1 VNNRLT
7 EVIFSGL
14 KRCFYY
20 NNSKELET
28 PMATRLAHT
37 QVPINDVIARRWSG
51 RAFDPLKPVKREQLV
66 GLIEAAR
73 WAASCYNDQP
83 WRFLVW
89 DRNTDAA
96 SWQKAFGCLG
106 EWNQKWVI
114 NAPVLMLSCAGSVF
128 ERNGKPSR
136 WGQHDTG
143 AAGQNLYLQATAMG
157 LMAHPMGGY
166 DPDKARAAFAI
177 PTDYTPMAMIAIGHP
192 GPADSLEQE
201 YREAETAARSRK
213 LLTECFFEGGWGVP
227 VRTS

>member
-1 VNNRLT
+1 MT
-7 EVIFSGL
+7 
-14 KRCFYY
+14 
-20 NNSKELET
+20 
-28 PMATRLAHT
+28 TRLAQT

-51 RAFDPLKPVKREQLV
+51 RAFDPLKPVTREQLTA
-66 GLIEAAR
+66 LLEAAR
-73 WAASCYNDQP
+73 WAASCFNDQP

-89 DRNTDAA
+89 DRNTDAS
-96 SWQKAFGCLG
+96 SWRKAFGCLG

-128 ERNGKPSR
+128 ERNNKPSR

-166 DPDKARAAFAI
+166 DKDKARTAFAI
-177 PTDYTPMAMIAIGHP
+177 PAEYTPMAMIAVGHP

-213 LLTECFFEGGWGVP
+213 PLTECFFEGAWGVP
-227 VRTS
+227 IKTD